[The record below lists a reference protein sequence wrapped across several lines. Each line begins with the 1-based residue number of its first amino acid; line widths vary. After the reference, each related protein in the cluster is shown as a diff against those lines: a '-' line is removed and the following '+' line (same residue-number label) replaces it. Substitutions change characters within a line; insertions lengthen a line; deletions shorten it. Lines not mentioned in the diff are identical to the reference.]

1 MIVIDVIKGVCSV
14 SSHSL
19 YNGLIC
25 HRMKFL
31 LFLTLCLSVSANI
44 LRWKKI
50 SYYLEEKLNHRIR
63 STRSAGKKK
72 FEETTGLTVEEYK
85 DIFLRK
91 RRHNSNILFDWCP

>member
-1 MIVIDVIKGVCSV
+1 
-14 SSHSL
+14 
-19 YNGLIC
+19 
-25 HRMKFL
+25 MKFL

-44 LRWKKI
+44 LRSKKI
-50 SYYLEEKLNHRIR
+50 TNYFEKKLNHRVR
-63 STRSAGKKK
+63 SPGSADKRK